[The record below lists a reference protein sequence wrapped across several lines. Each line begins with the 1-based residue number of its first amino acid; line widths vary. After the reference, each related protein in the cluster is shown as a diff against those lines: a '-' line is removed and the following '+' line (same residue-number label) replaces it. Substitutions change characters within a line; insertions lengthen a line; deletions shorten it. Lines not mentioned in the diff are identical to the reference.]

1 MARLDIIGLGPA
13 GADLMGAGSRRLWE
27 GAPHRFLRTSRHPAA
42 AALGDAPSF
51 DHLYERL
58 GTFEEVYAAI
68 VEALVAEARAHGRV
82 VYAVPGSPSVAE
94 STVEG
99 LLAAARA
106 DADLEVV
113 VHPAMSFVDLV
124 WARLGVDPL
133 RERVCLVDGHR
144 FAQLA
149 PSDGG
154 AVLVAQCES
163 RFTLSDIK
171 LAVDPA
177 PEAPVVLLCRLG
189 LPDEQVLTVA
199 WSELDR
205 TVEPDH
211 LTSLWIPE
219 LPPGAG
225 GRLDDLAELMERLRV
240 QDAWKAAQTHR
251 SLGRYL
257 IEESHEVLEA
267 VDGYDPATGQ
277 GAAELTGEL
286 GDLLYQV
293 VFHASLG
300 ADAGWFDLAG
310 VVAAIHD
317 KLVARHPHLD
327 SGEAPTLEELVADWE
342 QAKRVEHRR
351 ESAFDGIPD
360 GLPSLLRALKLAR
373 KAEALG
379 LGLPGPRPGSPAAG
393 LMAAAMELV
402 AAGEDPED
410 VLRRELRGAEDA
422 LRAGEDELR
431 AAEQ

>member
-13 GADLMGAGSRRLWE
+13 GTDLMGADSRRRWE
-27 GAPHRFLRTSRHPAA
+27 RAAHRFLRTSRHPAA
-42 AALGDAPSF
+42 ADLGDAPSF

-68 VEALVAEARAHGRV
+68 VEALVAQARAHDRV
-82 VYAVPGSPSVAE
+82 LYAVPGSPSVAE

-99 LLAAARA
+99 LLAAAEA
-106 DADLEVV
+106 DADLDVV
-113 VHPAMSFVDLV
+113 VHPAMSFVDLA

-133 RERVCLVDGHR
+133 RERVCLLDGHR
-144 FAQLA
+144 FAQHA
-149 PSDGG
+149 PTDGG

-177 PEAPVVLLCRLG
+177 PESPVVLLCRLG
-189 LPDEQVLTVA
+189 LPDEQVVTVG

-225 GRLDDLAELMERLRV
+225 GRLDDLAGLLERLRV
-240 QDAWKAAQTHR
+240 QDPWKAAQTHR

-257 IEESHEVLEA
+257 VEESHEVLEA
-267 VDGYDPATGQ
+267 VDGYDPQTGQ

-300 ADAGWFDLAG
+300 ADAGWFALAD

-342 QAKRVEHRR
+342 RAKRVEHRR

-379 LGLPGPRPGSPAAG
+379 LALPGPRPASPAAG
-393 LMAAAMELV
+393 LLAAAMEV
-402 AAGEDPED
+402 IAAGEDPED
-410 VLRRELRGAEDA
+410 VLRRELRAVEDA